1 MNKRFF
7 VTLTVAFAFCGL
19 TSAYAQE
26 KMVTGTVK
34 IGTEAVPGADVVVN
48 GGESGTVTNDDGSYS
63 ISVNI
68 GDTVEYHYVGFKSET
83 RQISASTQ
91 VINVTLTEDEG
102 LLDEIVIMAYG
113 QQRNK
118 NEITGNVVKI
128 SGEEVSKA
136 PMVSADQ
143 ALQGRV
149 AGLSMA
155 AKFRY
160 SRIYTTNTYSW
171 FKFCYR

>member
-1 MNKRFF
+1 
-7 VTLTVAFAFCGL
+7 
-19 TSAYAQE
+19 SAYAQE

-102 LLDEIVIMAYG
+102 LLDEIVIIAYG
-113 QQRNK
+113 QQRNED
-118 NEITGNVVKI
+118 EITGNVVEI
-128 SGEEVSKA
+128 SGEEVSKT
-136 PMVSADQ
+136 PMVSAD
-143 ALQGRV
+143 L
-149 AGLSMA
+149 
-155 AKFRY
+155 
-160 SRIYTTNTYSW
+160 
-171 FKFCYR
+171 